1 MKKHTRQCC
10 CYSANPAIGCH
21 KSNKRVDCCTNVSV
35 NGGCAEYEWVCQ
47 LDVTATRESLLQ
59 LSIEIYQLAADWS
72 PKVKQVNCDWWT
84 SVVKRRGNALNEL
97 GVVYLNQA
105 AALLS
110 ESGESRCIILYF
122 VKILNFTSLFIM
134 MHVYALICFSHICCW
149 LYYFNHWQM
158 LNR

>member
-1 MKKHTRQCC
+1 M
-10 CYSANPAIGCH
+10 
-21 KSNKRVDCCTNVSV
+21 SV